1 VNDQSLSTADIP
13 RGQRGSLLSGVVVL
27 DLTRFLA
34 GPFASMILADQGA
47 TVLKVEPLTGDTT
60 RYQAPYF
67 FDGDSAYFLSINR
80 NKKSLAID
88 IRSPQGREI
97 LDRLITKS
105 DIILDNLRAP
115 QRERLR
121 LTYEHLEQVNP
132 QIVSCSLT
140 GFGSEGPYAD
150 RPAYDIIV
158 EALGGVM
165 SLTGPEGGPSV
176 KAGVPIGDITAG
188 LYATIG
194 VLSGLEYR
202 KRHGKGTHIDISML
216 DSQVSLLS
224 YLAQYFFVS
233 GVVPKHQGRAH
244 VSIPTYNTFV
254 TKDGREIVIAANT
267 QQMWISLCGV
277 LGRPELVDD
286 PRFTANKDRL
296 AHRDELVEILQAEF
310 ARWDCN
316 DIYAALVDHEVPAA
330 PINDT
335 EAALSDPQVRLRD
348 MVVSVEHRRGREFLT
363 IGTPIKSD
371 TPSGGE
377 FASPPELGGDA
388 AEVMSELG
396 YTDQEQ
402 AAFAAAGVIKMGRN
416 AGLLSHN
423 PPLNEATG

>member
-1 VNDQSLSTADIP
+1 MNPEILSTDDIP
-13 RGQRGSLLSGVVVL
+13 RGRRGSLLSGVVVL

-67 FDGDSAYFLSINR
+67 LDGDSAYFLSINR

-97 LDRLITKS
+97 LDRLIARS

-121 LTYEHLEQVNP
+121 LTYDQLEKVNP
-132 QIVSCSLT
+132 NIVSCSLT

-202 KRHGKGTHIDISML
+202 KQHGKGVHVDISML

-224 YLAQYFFVS
+224 YLAQYFFIS

-267 QQMWISLCGV
+267 QEMWISLCGV

-296 AHRDELVEILQAEF
+296 ARRDELVEILQAEF

-330 PINDT
+330 PINTT

-348 MVVSVEHRRGREFLT
+348 MVVSVQHRRGKEFLT

-371 TPSGGE
+371 AAPGE
-377 FASPPELGGDA
+377 DFASPPELGGDA
-388 AEVMSELG
+388 AEMMSALG
-396 YTDQEQ
+396 YTGDEQ
-402 AAFAAAGVIKMGRN
+402 AALAAAGVIRLGEESGTAEPRST
-416 AGLLSHN
+416 A
-423 PPLNEATG
+423 E

>member
-1 VNDQSLSTADIP
+1 VNEENLSTTAAP
-13 RGQRGSLLSGVVVL
+13 LGQRGSLLSGVVVL

-47 TVLKVEPLTGDTT
+47 TVIKVEPLTGDTT

-97 LDRLITKS
+97 LDRLIAKS

-121 LTYEHLEQVNP
+121 LTYEHLEKVNP

-202 KRHGKGTHIDISML
+202 KRHGKGVHIDISML
-216 DSQVSLLS
+216 DSQISLLS
-224 YLAQYFFVS
+224 YLAQYFFIS

-254 TKDGREIVIAANT
+254 TKDDREIVIAANT
-267 QQMWISLCGV
+267 QQMWISLCDV
-277 LGRPELVDD
+277 LSRPELVDD
-286 PRFTANKDRL
+286 PRFRANKDRL
-296 AHRDELVEILQAEF
+296 VHRDDLIEILQAEF
-310 ARWDCN
+310 ARWDCD

-330 PINDT
+330 PINNT

-348 MVVSVEHRRGREFLT
+348 MVVSVRHRRGKEFLT
-363 IGTPIKSD
+363 VGTPIKSD
-371 TPSGGE
+371 TESGGE
-377 FASPPELGGDA
+377 FFSPPELGGDV
-388 AEVMSELG
+388 AEVMAALG

-402 AAFAAAGVIKMGRN
+402 AAFAAAGVIKLGEER
-416 AGLLSHN
+416 
-423 PPLNEATG
+423 EAVEPQSTGE